1 MRKTRSL
8 EQWRSIIEEQQ
19 VSNLTITDYCQQNA
33 LSKTSFYAAR
43 SKLNTESGSFV
54 RAKVTQH
61 VDVIEQQQS
70 ITLAIGNV
78 KISLPPTMPV
88 AYLSQLLRELAL

>member
-8 EQWRSIIEEQQ
+8 EQWRCIIEEQQ

-33 LSKTSFYAAR
+33 LSKTTFYAAR
-43 SKLNTESGSFV
+43 SKLNASSGSFV
-54 RAKVTQH
+54 RAKVTKH

-70 ITLAIGNV
+70 ITLTIGKVNV
-78 KISLPPTMPV
+78 SLPPTMP
-88 AYLSQLLRELAL
+88 ATYLSQLLRELT

>member
-19 VSNLTITDYCQQNA
+19 ASDLTISDYCQQHT

-43 SKLNTESGSFV
+43 SKLNESSGRFV
-54 RAKVTQH
+54 RAKVAKH
-61 VDVIEQQQS
+61 VDVIEQQLS
-70 ITLAIGNV
+70 ITLEAGKVNV
-78 KISLPPTMPV
+78 SLPPTTP
-88 AYLSQLLRELAL
+88 ASYLGQLLRELA

>member
-19 VSNLTITDYCQQNA
+19 ASDLTITDYCQQHA

-43 SKLNTESGSFV
+43 SKLNESSGSFV
-54 RAKVTQH
+54 RAKVAKH
-61 VDVIEQQQS
+61 VDVTEHQLL
-70 ITLAIGNV
+70 ITLEVGKVNV
-78 KISLPPTMPV
+78 SLPPTTS
-88 AYLSQLLRELAL
+88 ASYLDQLLRELA

>member
-19 VSNLTITDYCQQNA
+19 ASDLTITDYCLQHA

-43 SKLNTESGSFV
+43 SKLNELSGSFV
-54 RAKVTQH
+54 RAKVTKH
-61 VDVIEQQQS
+61 VDVSEQQLP
-70 ITLAIGNV
+70 ITLEVDKV
-78 KISLPPTMPV
+78 KVCLPLATP
-88 AYLSQLLRELAL
+88 ASYLGQLLRELT

>member
-19 VSNLTITDYCQQNA
+19 ASDLTITEFCQQHV
-33 LSKTSFYAAR
+33 LSKTTFYAAR
-43 SKLNTESGSFV
+43 SKLNASSSRFV
-54 RAKVTQH
+54 QAKVTKH
-61 VDVIEQQQS
+61 VAPTEPQQP
-70 ITLAIGNV
+70 ITLAIGSV